1 MKAKTINQILD
12 AIIAEIME
20 LINKSKAVN
29 LLQGQ
34 NFLKINVKI
43 NVKNLDF
50 YQYMPIF
57 TS

>member
-1 MKAKTINQILD
+1 MKAKKINQILD
-12 AIIAEIME
+12 AISAEIME

-43 NVKNLDF
+43 NVKNLEK
-50 YQYMPIF
+50 Y
-57 TS
+57 